1 MANKANIEMEQHSP
15 VPRIRT
21 DLEIIPTSY
30 QGQRAL
36 LVRDSLG
43 LIRNPV
49 LLQGDALSLVSL
61 IDGKRTA
68 RDIQVELVRV
78 KKGMLVDLSQVERM
92 VAELDAAFLLQSHFY
107 HREKER
113 LVSEYARLE
122 VREPSHAGLSY
133 PADPEEL
140 RRYLG
145 SILESSGGEEES
157 SARGQVCAL
166 VAPHIDLETGKRVY
180 AKAYRAIR
188 ERRCRRVFLLGT
200 GHSQD
205 DGFFCLTEK
214 HFQTPLGLVKTDRE
228 VVQKLKKAGGPAV
241 GRSDIFHRRE
251 HSLEFQVLFLQHLFG
266 DSFVIV
272 PILCGSF
279 AAELGRVSRPS
290 GIKNVAPFVRAL
302 RQCWDEAREGSFF
315 VAGVDFSHVGPKF
328 GHRERAASLILEARH
343 HDRKLLEA
351 LTRGDAKAF
360 WAESW
365 KARDK
370 YNICGFSSLALL
382 LDVFPGARGR
392 VLDYEFWQEE
402 ATQSAVSF
410 AAAVLDVS

>member
-1 MANKANIEMEQHSP
+1 MKPDSP

-21 DLEIIPTSY
+21 DLDIIPTSY

-36 LVRDSLG
+36 VVRDRLG

-49 LLQGDALSLVSL
+49 ILQGDALRLASL
-61 IDGKRTA
+61 IDGKRTV
-68 RDIQVELVRV
+68 RDIQVELVRE
-78 KKGMLVDLSQVERM
+78 KKGMLVDLNQVESII
-92 VAELDAAFLLQSHFY
+92 AELDAAFLLQSHLY

-113 LVSEYARLE
+113 LVAEYARLE

-133 PADPEEL
+133 PAHPEEL
-140 RRYLG
+140 RRFLD
-145 SILESSGGEEES
+145 SILESGRGEEES
-157 SARGQVCAL
+157 RARGQVCA
-166 VAPHIDLETGKRVY
+166 VIAPHIDLEAGKRVY
-180 AKAYRAIR
+180 ARAYRAIQNA
-188 ERRCRRVFLLGT
+188 RCRRLFLLGT

-228 VVQKLKKAGGPAV
+228 VVQRLKRAGGSAV
-241 GRSDIFHRRE
+241 GRSDIFHRQE
-251 HSLEFQVLFLQHLFG
+251 HSLEFQVLFLRHLFG
-266 DSFVIV
+266 ASFVIV

-290 GIKNVAPFVRAL
+290 DIQDVAAFVRAL
-302 RQCWDEAREGSFF
+302 RQCWEEERGASLF
-315 VAGVDFSHVGPKF
+315 VAGVDLSHIGPKF
-328 GHRERAASLILEARH
+328 GHRERAASLLLEARH
-343 HDRKLLEA
+343 HDHTLLGA
-351 LTRGDAKAF
+351 LIRGDAEAF

-365 KARDK
+365 KAKDK
-370 YNICGFSSLALL
+370 YNVCGFSSLALL

-392 VLDYEFWQEE
+392 VLDYEFWQED

-410 AAAVLDVS
+410 AAAVLEVS